1 MSGNHEPAVVVR
13 NVGKT
18 FHLAAGRPR
27 NIKDA
32 VIDRRRI
39 HTDVFEALHDVS
51 LEVPRGSTYALVGH
65 NGSGKST
72 LLKLMAGIHPPTTGS
87 VTTNG
92 RVSALLELGAG
103 FHPDLTGRE
112 NVYLNG
118 SILGLSGR
126 QVERHVEAIA
136 EFAGIGEFMDEPVK
150 IYSSGMFV
158 RLGFSVAVHLD
169 PEILIVDEGIA
180 VGDEEFQRRCF
191 DHLYKLRKRGVT
203 ILFVSHSLGLVEQ
216 LADEAA
222 WIDEGRLRIS
232 GSARQV
238 IDGYLGQV
246 NAHERAAYAAET
258 LAAAA
263 ASSASPSAAT
273 PADGTDPTRT
283 DELVA
288 VAEESELESSAG
300 AGRRGTG
307 EAQVTGLDF
316 LDHIGERTKVI
327 EFGEP
332 FTVRLHYRTK
342 EPIESPTFG
351 LAFFSDQGWP
361 IAGPNTR
368 VGELETGVVDGAGYV
383 DFSVDSC
390 RFVPGHLTVSA
401 AVSDHSGTHVFD
413 WHDREYEVQVLPGRG
428 FPPTGMVEV
437 PGTWSGPVPE

>member
-51 LEVPRGSTYALVGH
+51 LEVPRGCTYALVGH

-92 RVSALLELGAG
+92 QVSALLELGAG

-118 SILGLSGR
+118 SILGLSGK

-169 PEILIVDEGIA
+169 PEILIVDEVIA

-273 PADGTDPTRT
+273 PADGTDPTQT
-283 DELVA
+283 GELVA
-288 VAEESELESSAG
+288 VADVSELESTAG

-316 LDHIGERTKVI
+316 LDHNGETTKVV

-332 FTVRLHYRTK
+332 FTVRLHYRTN
-342 EPIESPTFG
+342 EPLESPTFG
-351 LAFFSDQGWP
+351 LAFFSEQGWP

-368 VGELETGVVDGAGYV
+368 IGELETGVVRGVGHV
-383 DFSVDSC
+383 DFSVASC
-390 RFVPGHLTVSA
+390 RFAPGHLTVSA

-413 WHDREYEVQVLPGRG
+413 WHDREYDVQILPGRG
-428 FPPTGMVEV
+428 FPVTGMVEV

>member
-1 MSGNHEPAVVVR
+1 VSDNHEPAVVVR

-39 HTDVFEALHDVS
+39 RTDVFEALHDVS
-51 LEVPRGSTYALVGH
+51 LVVPKGSTYALVGH

-118 SILGLSGR
+118 SIIGLSGK
-126 QVERHVEAIA
+126 QVERHVDAIA
-136 EFAGIGEFMDEPVK
+136 EFAGIGAFMDEPVK

-169 PEILIVDEGIA
+169 PEILIVDEVIA

-222 WIDEGRLRIS
+222 WIDEGRLRFS
-232 GSARQV
+232 GPPRQV
-238 IDGYLGQV
+238 IDGYVGQV
-246 NAHERAAYAAET
+246 NAHERAQHSAEA
-258 LAAAA
+258 LAATAASTASPTAA
-263 ASSASPSAAT
+263 A
-273 PADGTDPTRT
+273 PAGGVDAPRS
-283 DELVA
+283 DELDA
-288 VAEESELESSAG
+288 DEGGSELEQSVG

-316 LDHIGERTKVI
+316 LDHTGERTKVV

-332 FTVRLHYRTK
+332 FAVRLHYRTS
-342 EPIESPTFG
+342 EPLESPTFG
-351 LAFFSDQGWP
+351 LSFFSDQGWP

-368 VGELETGVVDGAGYV
+368 VGELETGVVDGAGHI
-383 DFSVDSC
+383 DFSIDSC
-390 RFVPGHLTVSA
+390 RFVPGHLNVSA
-401 AVSDHSGTHVFD
+401 AISDHSGTHVFD
-413 WHDREYEVQVLPGRG
+413 WHDREYEVQILPGRG
-428 FPPTGMVEV
+428 FPVTGMVEV

>member
-1 MSGNHEPAVVVR
+1 MSENHESAVVVR

-32 VIDRRRI
+32 VVDRRRI
-39 HTDVFEALHDVS
+39 RTDVFEALHDVS
-51 LEVPRGSTYALVGH
+51 LEVPKGSTYALVGH

-118 SILGLSGR
+118 SILGLSGK
-126 QVERHVEAIA
+126 QVERHVDAIA
-136 EFAGIGEFMDEPVK
+136 EFAGIGAFMDEPVK

-169 PEILIVDEGIA
+169 PEILIVDEVIA

-222 WIDEGRLRIS
+222 WIDEGRLRFS

-246 NAHERAAYAAET
+246 NAHERAAYAAEA
-258 LAAAA
+258 LAATA
-263 ASSASPSAAT
+263 ASTASPSAAA
-273 PADGTDPTRT
+273 PVGGLEVSQVDERDAAEAD
-283 DELVA
+283 
-288 VAEESELESSAG
+288 SEREPPVG

-307 EAQVTGLDF
+307 EAQVTGLFF
-316 LDHIGERTKVI
+316 LDHSGEPTKVI

-332 FTVRLHYRTK
+332 FTARLHYRTN
-342 EPIESPTFG
+342 EPLESPTFG

-368 VGELETGVVDGAGYV
+368 VGELDTGMVDGTGYV
-383 DFSVDSC
+383 DFSVESC

-413 WHDREYEVQVLPGRG
+413 WHDREYEVQILPGRG
-428 FPPTGMVEV
+428 FPPTGMVEL